1 MPKGHTQFAVYNRT
15 VNHVVKA
22 ILRSPAHGMLSDRL
36 VVMTVTGRRTGKK
49 RSFPVAYREDGSDK
63 LRIHIDWPEKKVWWR
78 NLKSPAPVSVR
89 LRGVHLS
96 GIGEAQ
102 GDPKTDLWVHVELDA
117 R

>member
-1 MPKGHTQFAVYNRT
+1 MPKGHAQFAVYNKT
-15 VNHVVKA
+15 VNHAVKA
-22 ILRSPAHGMLSDRL
+22 VLRSPAHSALSGRL

-49 RSFPVAYREDGSDK
+49 HSFPCAYAEDGPDH

-78 NLKSPAPVSVR
+78 NLKKPSPVSVR
-89 LRGVHLS
+89 LRGAQLT

-102 GDPKTDLWVHVELDA
+102 GDPKTDLWVHVKLDP

>member
-22 ILRSPAHGMLSDRL
+22 ILRSPAHGVLSDKL
-36 VVMTVTGRRTGKK
+36 LVMTVTGRRTGKQH
-49 RSFPVAYREDGSDK
+49 SFPCAYAEHGADK

-78 NLKSPAPVSVR
+78 NLKSPSPVSVR
-89 LRGVHLS
+89 LRGVQLS

-102 GDPKTDLWVHVELDA
+102 GDPKTDLWVHVDLDA

>member
-1 MPKGHTQFAVYNRT
+1 MPKGHAQFAVYNKT

-36 VVMTVTGRRTGKK
+36 CVMTVTGRRTGKK
-49 RSFPVAYREDGSDK
+49 RSFPCAYAEGPDH

-78 NLKSPAPVSVR
+78 NLKAPAPVSVR
-89 LRGVHLS
+89 VRGMQLS

-102 GDPKTDLWVHVELDA
+102 GDPKTDLWVHVRLDPS
-117 R
+117 